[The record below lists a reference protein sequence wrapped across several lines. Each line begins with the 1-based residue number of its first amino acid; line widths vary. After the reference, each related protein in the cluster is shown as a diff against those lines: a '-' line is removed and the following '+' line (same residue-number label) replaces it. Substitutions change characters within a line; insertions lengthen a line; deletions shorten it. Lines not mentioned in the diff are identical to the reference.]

1 MALEKPKRANGRP
14 SEYRAEYCQKLID
27 WMSEGRSFETF
38 GTVVDVDDD
47 TLNQWVIKHPA
58 FAEAKAKAKVAER
71 QWWETVARGAAA
83 GKIKNSAQAVL
94 IFSMK
99 NKFPQHYNDRRQ
111 VELTGAAGGPV
122 QFSNMTEEQIRERI
136 KAKAAMIAEHLAHE
150 DDGDG
155 EEEA

>member
-1 MALEKPKRANGRP
+1 MAANKPKRLEGRP
-14 SEYRAEYCQKLID
+14 SEYRPEYCQKLIE
-27 WMSEGRSFETF
+27 WMSEGRSFGTF
-38 GTVVDVDDD
+38 GTTIDVTEE
-47 TLNQWVIKHPA
+47 TLGQWVVKHPA
-58 FAEAKAKAKVAER
+58 FAEAKAKAKIAER

-111 VELTGAAGGPV
+111 VELTGANGAPV
-122 QFSNMTEEQIRERI
+122 AFSNMTEEQIRERI
-136 KAKAAMIAEHLAHE
+136 KAKAAMIAEHLANE